1 MVFPETSIQLLV
13 LVPPC
18 FCVVYVMVCSRVAE
32 VELFLPFSVSR
43 KKESVGIM
51 YIYHLPRSVTLLRR
65 RLREEGYISNLKI
78 DLTRGLSRT
87 VLLMQ
92 FHHEMHERF
101 FFHHFDVRL
110 PPCR

>member
-1 MVFPETSIQLLV
+1 MSWYAAGLLKW
-13 LVPPC
+13 
-18 FCVVYVMVCSRVAE
+18 S
-32 VELFLPFSVSR
+32 FLPFSVSR
-43 KKESVGIM
+43 KKESVCIM

-65 RLREEGYISNLKI
+65 RLREEGYISSLKI